1 MANDVAKAFAQIAKA
16 IKETDAKL
24 TEVAEFAINIIVLR
38 TRKGLDADRQ
48 RFAPYTEEYYNHKY
62 FKGKKRTFLA
72 AKAAKAEKRARKALG
87 SAVTDSQKDAADRAF
102 NASVKAKALLHS
114 YEQGRDV
121 DLTVTG
127 HMLGSLVP
135 AAISPGEVTIE
146 FSGTEEIA
154 KALGNMRK
162 RDFFDV
168 RANEELEAIAD
179 LFGEMIVAEIL
190 K

>member
-1 MANDVAKAFAQIAKA
+1 VANDLSKAFSALAKA

-48 RFAPYTEEYYNHKY
+48 NFAPYTEAYYNHKY
-62 FKGKKRTFLA
+62 FKGKTRTFLA
-72 AKAAKAEKRARKALG
+72 AKAAKTEKRARKALG
-87 SAVTDSQKDAADRAF
+87 SAVTDRQKDTADRAF
-102 NASVKAKALLHS
+102 NASAKAKALLHS
-114 YEQGRDV
+114 YDQGRTV

-127 HMLGSLVP
+127 HMLGSMVP
-135 AAISPGEVTIE
+135 TAISPGEVTIE

-154 KALGNMRK
+154 KALGNSRK

-168 RANEELEAIAD
+168 RADEELEAIAD
-179 LFGEMIVAEIL
+179 LFGDMIVAEVM